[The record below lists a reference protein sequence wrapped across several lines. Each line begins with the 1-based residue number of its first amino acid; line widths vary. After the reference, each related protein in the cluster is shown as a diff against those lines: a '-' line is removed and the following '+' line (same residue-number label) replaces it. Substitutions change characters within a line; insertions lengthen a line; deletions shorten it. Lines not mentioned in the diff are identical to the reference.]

1 MLQRGNLLVFG
12 KQLLLKLLVL
22 FRELIGTLACCI
34 GLYTESVEFLIM
46 ANATRRRMASVCLWT
61 RLSELAPCPSRH
73 GRCSGIAY
81 LFDAV
86 LS

>member
-22 FRELIGTLACCI
+22 FRELIGTLACCV
-34 GLYTESVEFLIM
+34 GLYTESVEFL
-46 ANATRRRMASVCLWT
+46 
-61 RLSELAPCPSRH
+61 
-73 GRCSGIAY
+73 
-81 LFDAV
+81 FDAV